1 MTLDMIKQNA
11 QSMIELV
18 NNKELVIKEKN
29 FVLNDIEKYKKI
41 NDKVNIDSSIKKLE
55 AINLELDKIRTYM
68 IKIIVNNQ
76 KIIEEE
82 KNNLK

>member
-1 MTLDMIKQNA
+1 MIKQNA